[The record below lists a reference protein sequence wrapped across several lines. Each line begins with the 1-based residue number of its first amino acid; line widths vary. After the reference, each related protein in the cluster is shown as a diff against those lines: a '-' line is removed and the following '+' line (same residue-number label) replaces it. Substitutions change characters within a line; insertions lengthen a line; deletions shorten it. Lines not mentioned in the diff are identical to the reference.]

1 MNLFIYSDESGVFDP
16 VHEDY
21 FVFGG
26 LIYISKEQKDTEARK
41 YRNVEKCIQYKYPK
55 GQELKA
61 CYISNKDKGKIFR
74 SLNNSFK
81 FGVVID
87 LKKVHKAICNSKKT
101 KQRYLDYAY
110 KIVLKKSLQSLELDG
125 KIDLNKIE
133 NIYIYVDEHVTAT
146 DGRYELREAIEQEF
160 KHGTFNASWNHFYEP
175 ITPNVRSIHLEFC
188 NSAVKPLIRAADI
201 VANRLYFNANHK
213 ISWNDLYN
221 FFVISQP

>member
-74 SLNNSFK
+74 SLNNSLK
-81 FGVVID
+81 FVVVID
-87 LKKVHKAICNSKKT
+87 LKKIHKDICNSKK
-101 KQRYLDYAY
+101 
-110 KIVLKKSLQSLELDG
+110 
-125 KIDLNKIE
+125 N
-133 NIYIYVDEHVTAT
+133 
-146 DGRYELREAIEQEF
+146 
-160 KHGTFNASWNHFYEP
+160 
-175 ITPNVRSIHLEFC
+175 
-188 NSAVKPLIRAADI
+188 
-201 VANRLYFNANHK
+201 
-213 ISWNDLYN
+213 
-221 FFVISQP
+221 